1 MKRARK
7 KKLVNLNMLLNGRND
22 VINFIEGYS
31 SMILEAKKRA
41 AEEETEQGRTGRKII
56 TPKQML
62 QILLI
67 ALAQ

>member
-1 MKRARK
+1 
-7 KKLVNLNMLLNGRND
+7 
-22 VINFIEGYS
+22 
-31 SMILEAKKRA
+31 MILEAKKRA
-41 AEEETEQGRTGRKII
+41 AEEETEQSRTGRKII

>member
-31 SMILEAKKRA
+31 SMILEAK
-41 AEEETEQGRTGRKII
+41 II

>member
-41 AEEETEQGRTGRKII
+41 AEEETEQSRTGRKII

>member
-41 AEEETEQGRTGRKII
+41 AEGETEQGRTGRKII